1 MDMAVKAKKKVLFVD
16 DSPTIVE
23 AAYDELN
30 EQGYEVSVAYNGEEA
45 LNLLESEVPD
55 IIILDMEMP
64 VLKGYQVAEKIRA
77 DPALSK
83 IPIIAL
89 TAISP
94 KTLGDKAKMFDA
106 YLVKPFGYPEMLK
119 VVAQKIGKP

>member
-1 MDMAVKAKKKVLFVD
+1 MAVKARKKVLFVD

-23 AAYDELN
+23 AAYDELT

-45 LNLLESEVPD
+45 LNLLESDVPD

-64 VLKGYQVAEKIRA
+64 VLKGYEVAEKIRA
-77 DPALSK
+77 NPKLAK
-83 IPIIAL
+83 IPLIAL
-89 TAISP
+89 TALSP
-94 KTLGDKAKMFDA
+94 AGLGDKAKLFDA

-119 VVAQKIGKP
+119 LVAKKIGQP